1 MPEIKHS
8 FTTGKMNKDLDERLV
23 RPGEY
28 RDALNVQIRTTDGG
42 ADGVGDAGA
51 VQNLEGNYRIGSSF
65 GDYDGTQN
73 ADTLEFNWAEYPGAQ
88 KKVSIASI
96 ADEKNDKAYFFF
108 ACVNEVPVEPDKII
122 DLAITGRKVFV
133 DSIIEQD
140 VDLTT
145 EPVLVDVYA
154 VADTTVGLL
163 SDTINY
169 NYIDDTSDYYGIF
182 DIPPDN
188 ISVDQIKSNSIFKA
202 YDADGDLLMQ
212 AKIKRVSVTSTAS
225 SIEFYD
231 KQSFDIAQSSFI
243 VIQDEK
249 RTLSFNANKK
259 VSAIN
264 IIDDLLFW
272 TDGQTEPKRINI
284 KTCKEGTSGY
294 ARHTRFFYTNEVT
307 GNNSSALASSI
318 GGAYGGNYGLNDY
331 IKEENITV
339 LKRAPKT
346 PPTIHLDKA
355 VPQPIEIQ
363 TYFNF
368 LNENNFLIEYEED
381 QTITIQSNQF
391 ENSGNL
397 YLANDILIFT
407 SQDTGTLDIEE
418 DLIIRCRFIS
428 YLDSDDNLSLVPTN
442 TIQVQIGNIKDDEN
456 VNEIFSSALTD
467 STGTPGTGPTEGLN
481 FLVEIDPTTT
491 NPLFELKFPRFGY
504 RYRYQDGEYSS
515 FSPFSKIAFF
525 PGAFDYSVKKGYNLG
540 MRNTIRQ
547 LTIKDFIPFI
557 TDIGFDVE
565 AVDILYKTT
574 DNANVYVVKTV
585 ERDIDVE
592 WENYTPDQSTYAQGN
607 RMTGELT
614 ITSEMI
620 HRVLPSNQI
629 LRAWDNVPR
638 FAKAQE
644 ITGNRLLYGNYT
656 QGYKVSKKVELVQEI
671 QSSNTPTLQ
680 VPQPS
685 IKSIRNYKLGMVF
698 GDIYG
703 RETPVIESGLTV
715 GLQTDSE
722 ALTVTGDIYVSKSL
736 CALQNRFV
744 LTQMWR
750 SEDPLTWMDYVKYYV
765 KETTNEYYNLVMDR
779 WYYAEEND
787 NMWISFPSA
796 DRNKVD
802 EETYLILKNKHGDN
816 TPVLEPARYK
826 VIAIENEA
834 PDYIKI
840 SYRTL
845 GRIELT
851 NDETGHDSD
860 IPLLTD
866 DPDNLLGINEI
877 ALSNYNGFLDKYQ
890 IRGDLWWRW
899 VAELDENGDG
909 VTDQEITSGEFQRLS
924 HWRINYATATV
935 SAWDGIFKWEEKTGD
950 ETNLRLKME
959 GLGFYDATIQANME
973 AILAAGTGTPKLKY
987 SLELQERVVENK
999 PEFDGR
1005 FFVLIEKDTLIE
1017 EYVETL
1023 SGVDV
1028 DYSVTNSWDIH
1039 YIDTQK
1045 DNPATIGPFS
1055 TYTWGADDTDA
1066 NNNVNVTGSDPGN
1079 ASFAGLSGSP
1089 FQTTDPVANDYINF
1103 FALGCGQPGPPSY
1116 GNTGNGFETYK
1127 YWRRFTISR
1136 YNTGQSRAR
1145 VFVDSARAAKF
1156 KWTNTGTTPTGV
1168 PSGSIAY
1175 YKPPGL
1181 EQGTASSG
1189 LGRMWFSQV
1198 IDNNYAGGG
1207 WQGIDQPGLQGLDD
1221 GNTGGLD
1228 ELYSFINPGSYF
1240 RFEADPDT
1248 YYKIINTEIQEN
1260 GSNAVT
1266 KNYRIEDDDSSTI
1279 ISDPWAG
1286 LYTNKEIGTGCQGCE
1301 EDSQIFVC
1309 ARHTKIIDFRRV
1321 NADGT
1326 LSDEGIDTTQF
1337 DPRGHVRHD
1346 GQGTFVLQ
1354 QVKQV
1359 ISSGGISVPPD
1370 NRAIWETEPKE
1381 GADLE
1386 LYYAASH
1393 AIPMNIRLGNANSFI
1408 PIKSQISVER
1418 KSTSNV
1424 IVEQDLT
1431 FNDIN
1436 SQEETFENINVKD
1449 VFHNETNPIA
1459 QIESTNTDSGVTSNH
1474 LFNIGI
1480 GDTIKFFHNDDT
1492 VTSSKILGHYK
1503 NVSAIPEFVATLM
1516 PQEEIDITII
1526 TDGLTPDLIFGIE
1539 DGVNFDTSPPTAQTG
1554 ANVVGDD
1561 VPPGVF
1567 LYNFGAGNI
1576 RLSDTTWM
1584 TPYTLYAVK
1593 TIQPTGYYE
1602 IDGQVWKYPIK
1613 LGWHNCYSF
1622 GNGLE
1627 SDRIRDDYNAPQ
1639 LDNGIK
1645 VSTTLTDYKVEE
1657 IGSGMIYSGIYNSI
1671 SSANNLNEFNMAE
1684 KITKTL
1690 NPSYGSIQALKTRDT
1705 DVITLCEDK
1714 VLKVLSNKDAVFNA
1728 DGNTGLTATN
1738 KVLGTAVPFVGD
1750 YGISKNPESLASDQY
1765 RMYFTDKQ
1773 RGAVLRLSRDG
1784 LTPISNVGM
1793 QTWFRENLR
1802 KANTALG
1809 TFDKVNGEY
1818 NLTLENTE
1826 TNYNNTI
1833 SFNEAS
1839 KGWVSFKSFIP
1850 DSGVSVSGKYLTS
1863 KNGLIYQHYWK
1874 EFEDNGFYDDNVYV
1888 NGDCIPF
1895 EGLPTQ
1901 YRRCVER
1908 NKFYNTQYDS
1918 RISVLFNDMPGSV
1931 KSFQALN
1938 YEGSQSRVVKYTEE
1952 SVVDDTGNQV
1962 YNLAGDLLGDNE
1974 YYNLFR
1980 KNGWYVDSFKTD
1992 LQTGNIP
1999 EFKNKEN
2006 KWFNKLYG
2014 ETTDFNNLD
2023 TKEFSVQGIGVIS
2036 DAIFPEEPI
2045 VNPCV
2050 GNFAPYVNGQISY
2063 TVNEGQMVTLAGDIV
2078 YPDPVYTGF
2087 QGLVFLITSTAEE
2100 ALNYNQDNAQLM
2112 QNLADN
2118 NNIIVSGGSTSDPTS
2133 VAYDLV
2139 FYSSVNASSSYS
2151 NYYQGTAN
2159 EFDWVNNI
2167 ETPTNLDGDVTWW
2180 GSALYSAMAA
2190 ADPINN
2196 GVNSYGY
2203 WNSGAGSFLSVS
2215 PTQIAQPIF
2224 IVPDGMV
2231 EDEQETFWFT
2241 AMDGDAPFLDCEGNP
2256 IQVEIT
2262 IVSSDTEVVPEPQYL
2277 SLQLFEQLDFFV
2289 NGVNGTPITTIS
2301 EGDVPMVVLQTANV
2315 PDGTQ
2320 VGFSLVMP
2328 PASSGFVSA
2337 EDFSNPNI
2345 GVPAVGAIMTIE
2357 NNVASFQL
2365 ETIEDLLVEGNEI
2378 GFLVLTNIV
2387 NDQADVEF
2395 AQTNT
2400 GSPPSD
2406 ITDSNGFVFT
2416 PLISP
2421 FTILDTTE
2429 LPVDVR
2435 LLAGIGKT
2443 SNSVNQTSTSGESNI
2458 LRQVGDGV
2466 DEIPIDADGNVV
2478 SVLQYEGE
2486 TALLL
2491 QVTALGNSIFGHV
2504 DPSQNCGDSDHPR
2517 PANQEFGGG
2526 TYTPT
2531 QILPSGGFG
2540 GQSAVYENIQFYH
2553 GTQCDTSYGS
2563 YTDLVPYNDI
2573 KKIIIKNVD
2582 LVGQVG
2588 NSTTNYQGSQK
2599 LNIIYVLADDFVIPD
2614 FNNLTQLDQDEQL
2627 SYAVPE
2633 TQSGSGGSS
2642 CDPLEIVQGIPRYK
2656 VRAEFVLASV
2666 DSPDEVNPVKINIG
2680 LKLLNTDA
2688 YFSNLDYT
2696 SFDPVNDL
2704 RVQPMSDHINQIQS
2718 DNLGLYACDECN
2730 PINKFPE
2737 LQSDGTTAESAL
2749 SNINSSVN
2757 IEEFDNV
2764 SGYPCRTV
2772 RLAVPTGATI
2782 ANGEMPSEVKLRI
2795 STNQISYGSGGW
2807 PMIGFTGIVQV
2818 TFPQNV
2824 NIMQPSEDIPPYAI
2838 TNNAAITTL
2847 QANGVAD
2854 PMNFLT
2860 GSTSL
2865 VDMTSEIGVE
2875 QVSEIEGVATE
2886 YEITIPI
2893 DPNFTAPSTGG
2904 EFNIVVPYTAYTS
2917 CFDGQGNVVIC

>member
-73 ADTLEFNWAEYPGAQ
+73 ADTFEFNWAVYPGAQ

-122 DLAITGRKVFV
+122 DLTITGRKVFV

-140 VDLTT
+140 IDLTT

-163 SDTINY
+163 GDTINY
-169 NYIDDTSDYYGIF
+169 NYIDDTTDYYGIF
-182 DIPPDN
+182 NIPPDN

-212 AKIKRVSVTSTAS
+212 AKIKKALVTSTAG

-231 KQSFDIAQSSFI
+231 QQNFDIAQSSFI

-368 LNENNFLIEYEED
+368 LNENDFLIEYEED
-381 QTITIQSNQF
+381 QIITIQNNQF

-428 YLDSDDNLSLVPTN
+428 YLDSDDNLSLVPTD
-442 TIQVQIGNIKDDEN
+442 TIQVQIGNIKDDDN

-467 STGTPGTGPTEGLN
+467 STGTSGTGPTEGLN
-481 FLVEIDPTTT
+481 FLVEIDPATT

-515 FSPFSKIAFF
+515 FSPFSRIAFF

-592 WENYTPDQSTYAQGN
+592 WENYTPDQSSYIQGN

-680 VPQPS
+680 TPQPS

-816 TPVLEPARYK
+816 TPVLAPARYK

-860 IPLLTD
+860 RPLVTD
-866 DPDNLLGINEI
+866 DPDNLLGINEVGL
-877 ALSNYNGFLDKYQ
+877 ANYRGFLDKYQ

-909 VTDQEITSGEFQRLS
+909 VTDQEVTSGEFQRLS
-924 HWRINYATATV
+924 HWRVEETSPGALSWQGV
-935 SAWDGIFKWEEKTGD
+935 FKWEEKTGD

-959 GLGFYDATIQANME
+959 GLGFYDATIQANMQ
-973 AILAAGTGTPKLKY
+973 AIFDAGTGTPKLKY

-1005 FFVLIEKDTLIE
+1005 FFVLIEKDTIIE

-1066 NNNVNVTGSDPGN
+1066 NNTVGSNPGN
-1079 ASFAGLSGSP
+1079 AAFAGLSGSP
-1089 FQTTDPVANDYINF
+1089 FQTTAPSDNDYINF
-1103 FALGCGQPGPPSY
+1103 FALGCATSEVGPLF
-1116 GNTGNGFETYK
+1116 GFTANGGETEK
-1127 YWRRFTISR
+1127 YWRRFTVAR
-1136 YNTGQSRAR
+1136 HNTGQSRAR

-1156 KWTNTGTTPTGV
+1156 KWTDTGTTPAGV

-1207 WQGIDQPGLQGLDD
+1207 WQGIDETSIFEGTDD
-1221 GNTGGLD
+1221 GNTGGLNA
-1228 ELYSFINPGSYF
+1228 LYSFINAGSYF

-1248 YYKIINTEIQEN
+1248 YYKIINTETQEN
-1260 GSNAVT
+1260 GPDAVT
-1266 KNYRIEDDDSSTI
+1266 KNYRKGEDDSSEF

-1286 LYTNKEIGTGCQGCE
+1286 LYTNKEIGTGCQGCDE
-1301 EDSQIFVC
+1301 NDMEKVC

-1459 QIESTNTDSGVTSNH
+1459 QIESTNTDSGATSNH

-1503 NVSAIPEFVATLM
+1503 NVSALPDFIATLM

-1526 TDGLTPDLIFGIE
+1526 TDGLTSDLIFGIE

-1554 ANVVGDD
+1554 ANVIGDD

-1567 LYNFGAGNI
+1567 LYNFGVGNI

-1874 EFEDNGFYDDNVYV
+1874 EFEDNGFYDDDVYV

-1901 YRRCVER
+1901 YRKCVER

-2063 TVNEGQMVTLAGDIV
+2063 TVNEGQMVTLVGDIV

-2100 ALNYNQDNAQLM
+2100 ALNYNNDNVQLM

-2139 FYSSVNASSSYS
+2139 FYSSVNALSSYS

-2167 ETPTNLDGDVTWW
+2167 ETPTNPDGDVTWW
-2180 GSALYSAMAA
+2180 GSALYNTMAA

-2196 GVNSYGY
+2196 GVNPYGY
-2203 WNSGAGSFLSVS
+2203 WQSGAASFLSVS

-2241 AMDGDAPFLDCEGNP
+2241 AMEASGNVPFLDCEGNP
-2256 IQVEIT
+2256 IQAEIT
-2262 IVSSDTEVVPEPQYL
+2262 IVSSDTEVIAEPQYL
-2277 SLQLFEQLDFFV
+2277 SLQLFESTDFV
-2289 NGVNGTPITTIS
+2289 LNGVNGTPVTTIN
-2301 EGDVPMVVLQTANV
+2301 EGDSPMVVLQTANV

-2337 EDFSNPNI
+2337 EDFTNPNT
-2345 GVPAVGAIMTIE
+2345 GVPAVGTIMTIE

-2365 ETIEDLLVEGNEI
+2365 DTIEDLLVEGNEI

-2400 GSPPSD
+2400 GNPPSD
-2406 ITDSNGFVFT
+2406 ITDSSGFVFT

-2421 FTILDTTE
+2421 FTILDTTV
-2429 LPVDVR
+2429 PSVDVR
-2435 LLAGIGKT
+2435 LLAGVGKT

-2466 DEIPIDADGNVV
+2466 DEIPIDADGNAV

-2486 TALLL
+2486 AALLL

-2627 SYAVPE
+2627 SYAIPE
-2633 TQSGSGGSS
+2633 TQSGS

-2680 LKLLNTDA
+2680 LKLLNNDA

-2696 SFDPVNDL
+2696 TFDPVNDL
-2704 RVQPMSDHINQIQS
+2704 KVQPTFDHTNQIQS

-2730 PINKFPE
+2730 PISKFNE
-2737 LQSDGTTAESAL
+2737 LQSDGTTAQSAL
-2749 SNINSSVN
+2749 DNINSSVN

-2772 RLAVPTGATI
+2772 RLAVPTGATV

-2795 STNQISYGSGGW
+2795 STNQLTYGSGGW
-2807 PMIGFTGIVQV
+2807 PMIGFTGITQV
-2818 TFPQNV
+2818 TFPQNQSFMPP
-2824 NIMQPSEDIPPYAI
+2824 NEDIDPYAI
-2838 TNNAAITTL
+2838 TNNATITTL
-2847 QANGVAD
+2847 QANGIAD
-2854 PMNFLT
+2854 PMNFMT

-2893 DPNFTAPSTGG
+2893 DPNFTAPSTSG
-2904 EFNIVVPYTAYTS
+2904 EINVVVPYTAYTS
-2917 CFDGQGNVVIC
+2917 CFDGQGNPILC